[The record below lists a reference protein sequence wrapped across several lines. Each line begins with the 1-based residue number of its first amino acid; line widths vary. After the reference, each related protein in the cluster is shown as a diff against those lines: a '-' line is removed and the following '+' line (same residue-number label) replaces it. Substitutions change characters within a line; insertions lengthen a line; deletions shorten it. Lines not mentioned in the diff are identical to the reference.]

1 MSATVA
7 HLSIYDNRLVRDV
20 VVAHRVKTMHLDSN
34 DDVAVLECSC
44 GDKMRSATTDPQAA
58 LRRLWKTHA
67 IHVSSIL
74 IGGEL

>member
-1 MSATVA
+1 MSTTVSY
-7 HLSIYDNRLVRDV
+7 LNIYDNRLVRDV
-20 VVAHRVKTMHLDSN
+20 VVAHRVKSMHLNSN
-34 DDVAVLECSC
+34 EHVAVLECAC
-44 GDKMRSATTDPQAA
+44 GYKMRSATTEPQAA

>member
-1 MSATVA
+1 MSATVS
-7 HLSIYDNRLVRDV
+7 HLNIYDNRLVRDV
-20 VVAHRVKTMHLDSN
+20 VVAHRVKSMHLNSN
-34 DDVAVLECSC
+34 REVAILECGC
-44 GDKMRSATTDPQAA
+44 GYKMRSATTEPQAA